1 MDWGGLFAPQILERG
16 YDYFEEGLV
25 EGFKKTKTKI
35 TAKVWGSE
43 EYDVSIKIKN
53 DTVVGAECDCPYAVD
68 GKYCKHMAAVLYF
81 NEEHQQEDDPSVNEL
96 VSKASEKD
104 VRDFLTKVLKND
116 TRLRTLFQS
125 LVEPDNGDLKSYQQS
140 VDAIIAEY
148 ADPSGFIDYYRAD
161 RFESDMYHFIVD
173 GVQLLIEDED
183 LKLAFSV
190 INYVVK
196 KLNYLDIDD
205 SSGCIMRLA
214 EECEYVWEQVIDQAD
229 LTFKKKMFAWFQEN
243 YDILSVFTDTFDSI
257 LSSNF
262 DEKEFLKKKLVWSDK
277 KFHDSQENGH
287 SDYDASK
294 WGVYHVQ
301 IMKKLNLPD
310 DEIEEFCLD
319 NDNYSDIRNLYIDSC
334 IAKKDYQ
341 AAIDS
346 LIKGKEQSK
355 RLPGVMEKFSIKLK
369 DIYKNQH
376 RTEDYLNEMW
386 EILTKYYSINI
397 DIYREYKQQF
407 SDDEWV
413 KQREKL
419 FSKVQNG
426 QDLERLY
433 IEEGLYD
440 RLLKLV
446 LGESGLHGVKLYEQR
461 LKKRYPKQVL
471 HKYETEIQIMASHAG
486 SRGHYREIVRTLNHM
501 ATLTN
506 GYEAAVEMISEWKT
520 KYANR
525 PAMMD
530 ELRGFDQRIY

>member
-1 MDWGGLFAPQILERG
+1 MDWEGLFAPQILERG
-16 YDYFEEGLV
+16 YDYFEQGLV
-25 EGFKKTKTKI
+25 EGFKKTKTKV
-35 TAKVWGSE
+35 TAKVLGSE

-53 DTVVGAECDCPYAVD
+53 DTVVDADCDCPYAMD

-81 NEEHQQEDDPSVNEL
+81 DEKPQQEDDPSVDEL

-104 VRDFLTKVLKND
+104 VRDFLTKILKGD
-116 TRLRTLFQS
+116 TRLRTLFKS

-161 RFESDMYHFIVD
+161 RFENDMYRFIVD
-173 GVQLLIEDED
+173 GVQLLIEDGD

-243 YDILSVFTDTFDSI
+243 YDILTVFTDTFDHV

-277 KFHDSQENGH
+277 KFHDSQKDKY

-310 DEIEEFCLD
+310 DEIEEFCLE
-319 NDNYSDIRNLYIDSC
+319 NDKYSDIRNLYIDSC

-355 RLPGVMEKFSIKLK
+355 RLPGVMKDFSIKLK

-386 EILTKYYSINI
+386 EILTEYYSIDI
-397 DIYREYKQQF
+397 DVYREYKQQF

-419 FSKVQNG
+419 FSKVQDE

-433 IEEGLYD
+433 IEEDLYD

-446 LGESGLHGVKLYEQR
+446 LGESGLHGVKQYEQR

-471 HKYETEIQIMASHAG
+471 HKYETEIQIMALHAG

-501 ATLTN
+501 ATLN
-506 GYEAAVEMISEWKT
+506 DGYEAAVEMISEWKV